1 MITISINDLIN
12 EEDRERMKNAKELE
26 KELEEK
32 IKVAL
37 EEVQDWVEIESSL
50 IREKLNVLKLYE
62 QEVHKERSRRVRELH
77 EMYGSKK
84 CESVRQKYKLK
95 NM

>member
-1 MITISINDLIN
+1 MITINDLIN
-12 EEDRERMKNAKELE
+12 EEDRERMRNAKELE
-26 KELEEK
+26 KDLEEK

-62 QEVHKERSRRVRELH
+62 QEVLKERSRRVRELH

>member
-1 MITISINDLIN
+1 M
-12 EEDRERMKNAKELE
+12 RNAKELE

-37 EEVQDWVEIESSL
+37 EEVQDWMEIESSL

-62 QEVHKERSRRVRELH
+62 QEIYKERSKRIRELH
-77 EMYGSKK
+77 EMYGLKK

-95 NM
+95 NNM

>member
-1 MITISINDLIN
+1 MITINDLIN
-12 EEDRERMKNAKELE
+12 EDDRERMRNAKELE
-26 KELEEK
+26 KELEDK

-62 QEVHKERSRRVRELH
+62 QEVFKERSRRVRELH